1 MAEIGTFTF
10 VAEGAF
16 VVEPI
21 AEAEIGADLAEDF
34 LFERKH
40 IARDVGG
47 VDFTRGAGL
56 GGFGSEVGGG
66 LEGGISSS
74 GVTGDTDTGFI
85 DVIQIVGVGQVVHD
99 GKHSVAFL
107 GSGAGAEGGAG
118 RTLGIG
124 VDGDDDDAS
133 ASEFEGDIG
142 LGFFGALESRHDN
155 DRGCGGG
162 AGGGKWAKEIG
173 GNPLAVLGG
182 EGNSGYLDLATRSL
196 NLRSEGTGEY
206 DNGYAG
212 REEFETS
219 GRRTGKLF
227 HEIIHDGQGWEVI
240 QGMSG
245 GQDFRV

>member
-16 VVEPI
+16 VVEPV

-47 VDFTRGAGL
+47 VDFTWGAGL

-66 LEGGISSS
+66 LEGGIPSG

-85 DVIQIVGVGQVVHD
+85 DVIKIVGVGKVVHD

-118 RTLGIG
+118 GTLGIG

-133 ASEFEGDIG
+133 ASEFE
-142 LGFFGALESRHDN
+142 
-155 DRGCGGG
+155 
-162 AGGGKWAKEIG
+162 
-173 GNPLAVLGG
+173 
-182 EGNSGYLDLATRSL
+182 
-196 NLRSEGTGEY
+196 
-206 DNGYAG
+206 
-212 REEFETS
+212 
-219 GRRTGKLF
+219 
-227 HEIIHDGQGWEVI
+227 
-240 QGMSG
+240 
-245 GQDFRV
+245 